1 MKAITLLTTLP
12 LLLIL
17 LTCRAQTTEGSKIL
31 VNFENLEVG
40 IAQNPEGPTGTT
52 VMVFPRGAL
61 SAVDMRGGAIA
72 TRETS
77 AVKNEN
83 TWGWIDALVFAGGST
98 FGLAAV
104 DGVMEEILKR
114 RGGKITFNTIPAV
127 PGAIVYD
134 FTARD
139 NSVYPTKELGA
150 QAYLNRQKGQIP
162 YGRVGAGV
170 NVSVGKWF
178 NDLKSEFTGQG
189 VAYYEKDGIKIAVI
203 VVLNAVGNIL
213 DQQGQVIRGSLNQE
227 TGQRVDI
234 ATRLKTE
241 GLESANPI
249 EGNTTITAVIT
260 NVTLDRLEL
269 QRLATMAHTSMAK
282 VIDPFHTPFDGDV
295 LFAIT
300 TREMARPEKISVS
313 NLAVL
318 SSDLLRQAVWQVST
332 KEEVTTNEEGL

>member
-1 MKAITLLTTLP
+1 MKKLTPTLLIP

-17 LTCRAQTTEGSKIL
+17 LTCRAQTTEGNKMQ

-40 IAQNPEGPTGTT
+40 IAENSDGPTGTT

-72 TRETS
+72 SRETS
-77 AVKNEN
+77 AVKPEN
-83 TWGWIDALVFAGGST
+83 TWGWIDALVFSGGST
-98 FGLAAV
+98 FGLAAI

-139 NSVYPTKELGA
+139 NSIYPTKELGA
-150 QAYLNRQKGQIP
+150 KAYQNRQKGQIP
-162 YGRVGAGV
+162 FGRVGAGV

-178 NDLKSEFTGQG
+178 SDLKPEFTGQG
-189 VAYYEKDGIKIAVI
+189 VAYYEKDGVKIAVI

-213 DQQGQVIRGSLNQE
+213 DQQGNVIRGSLNPE
-227 TGQRVDI
+227 TGERFDI
-234 ATRLKTE
+234 ATRLKTQN
-241 GLESANPI
+241 LESDEPQ
-249 EGNTTITAVIT
+249 EGNTTLTAVIT

-295 LFAIT
+295 LFAVT
-300 TREMARPEKISVS
+300 TREIAKSEKVS
-313 NLAVL
+313 TSNIAVL
-318 SSDLLRQAVWQVST
+318 ASDLLRQAIWQVSQPE
-332 KEEVTTNEEGL
+332 KTTLSE